1 MTGASSLSD
10 QTSASPPG
18 TPLQEIVL
26 PAREYLALTLEPGQT
41 LRVIDLE
48 GKQVLDLVGF
58 GPDRAEKLSCLMSNL
73 LNGTWRLMRG
83 HVLYTNRCRPMLAI
97 VEDTVGVHH
106 SGGGFCSEE
115 SNFVRYGARGTRNC
129 ADNLTRALAPH
140 GLTRA
145 HLEYDAC
152 FNVFMNVPYAPD
164 GSFAIQEPR
173 SRPGDHLD
181 LRAEMPCL
189 LALSNCPQDRNPVN
203 GFNPTPLKLVLFG
216 PRDPTPG

>member
-1 MTGASSLSD
+1 MTEEPSRPKPAP
-10 QTSASPPG
+10 AAPPG
-18 TPLQEIVL
+18 PVLQETTL
-26 PAREYLALTLEPGQT
+26 PAREFLALSLTPGQT

-48 GKQVLDLVGF
+48 GKQVLDLVAF
-58 GPDRAEKLSCLMSNL
+58 APDRHEKLSCLMSNL
-73 LNGTWRLMRG
+73 LNRTWRLTRG
-83 HVLYTNRCRPMLAI
+83 HVLYTSRCRPVLTI

-115 SNFVRYGARGTRNC
+115 SNFVRYGVRGTRNC

-145 HLEYDAC
+145 DLEYDAC

-164 GSFAIQEPR
+164 GSFIIQEPE
-173 SRPGDHLD
+173 SRPGDYVD
-181 LRAEMPCL
+181 LRAELPCL
-189 LALSNCPQDRNPVN
+189 LGLSNCPQDRNPVN

-216 PRDPTPG
+216 ARHPAPG